1 MELPKH
7 GADRYAT
14 SRALFKKAKDLL
26 PGGVNS
32 PVRAFKGVGGTPPFI
47 TKGDGAYV
55 FDVDGN
61 RYLDFVGSWGPLI
74 VGHTHPYVKEAVQKA
89 LDNGF
94 SFGAPTE
101 GEVELASLMVE
112 RVSGLEMVRLVNS
125 GTEATMSAVRVA
137 RGISRR
143 DRIIKFDGCYHGH
156 ADCFL
161 IAAGSGTLDL
171 GEPNSSGVPRSVA
184 ADTLVARYNDTDS
197 VRTLL
202 AAHPEEVAAVIVE
215 PVGGNAGCIP
225 PENTFLSDLR
235 ELCNQFGAL
244 LIFDEVMTGFRIARG
259 GAAERYRVIPDLYTF
274 GKVIGGG
281 FPIGAYGGRAD
292 IMNNVAPV
300 GAIYQAGTLSGNP
313 IAVAAGKA
321 TLELLDDAAYDYL
334 ETLGQHIEDQ
344 FAQEIANRSWPLIIQ
359 RVGSMFS
366 VFFTPNAVIRVGDA
380 TESNVTAFAK
390 YFHGLLEDGFYIAPS
405 VFECS
410 FVSTA
415 HTRTQIDEY
424 LEAAFIRLE
433 SVFSLT
439 PESIA

>member
-1 MELPKH
+1 MF
-7 GADRYAT
+7 A
-14 SRALFKKAKDLL
+14 KAKELL

-47 TKGDGAYV
+47 AKGDGAYV

-74 VGHTHPYVKEAVQKA
+74 VGHAHPYVKEAVHKA

-101 GEVELASLMVE
+101 GELELASLIVE
-112 RVSGLEMVRLVNS
+112 RVPDLEMVRLVSS

-137 RGISRR
+137 RGISQR
-143 DRIIKFDGCYHGH
+143 DRIIKFNGCYHGH

-161 IAAGSGTLDL
+161 IAAGSGTLDI
-171 GEPNSSGVPRSVA
+171 GEPDSPGVPRSVA
-184 ADTLVARYNDTDS
+184 ADTLVARYNDADS

-202 AAHPEEVAAVIVE
+202 EAHPKDVAAVIVE

-225 PENTFLSDLR
+225 PENAFLSELR
-235 ELCNQFGAL
+235 ELCTQFGAV

-259 GAAERYRVIPDLYTF
+259 GAAERYGIIPDLYTF

-292 IMNNVAPV
+292 IMNTVAPA
-300 GAIYQAGTLSGNP
+300 GAVYQAGTLSGNP
-313 IAVAAGKA
+313 VAVAAGKA
-321 TLELLDDAAYDYL
+321 TLELLDNDAYAYL
-334 ETLGQHIEDQ
+334 ETLGERIENQ
-344 FAQEIANRSWPLIIQ
+344 FTQEIANRSWPLTIQ

-366 VFFTPNAVIRVGDA
+366 IFFTPNAVTRVGDA
-380 TESNVTAFAK
+380 TASNVAAFAE

-405 VFECS
+405 AFECS
-410 FVSTA
+410 FISTV
-415 HTRTQIDEY
+415 HTLAQIDEFI
-424 LEAAFIRLE
+424 EAAFGRLE
-433 SVFSLT
+433 PVFSLM
-439 PESIA
+439 PESTVS